1 MKYHI
6 NEFIRNLEGKKFTVS
21 SREDDHLTRLYYDE
35 SEFLFDEEGFL
46 IKKFNSKNERIF

>member
-21 SREDDHLTRLYYDE
+21 SRGDDHLTRLYYDE